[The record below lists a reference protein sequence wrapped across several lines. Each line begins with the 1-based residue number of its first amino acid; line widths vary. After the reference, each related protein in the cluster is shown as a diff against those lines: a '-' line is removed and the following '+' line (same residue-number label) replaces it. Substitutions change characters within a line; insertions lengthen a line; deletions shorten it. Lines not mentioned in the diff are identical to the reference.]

1 MITATPRASK
11 TSSRFLAISLVAIIL
26 LIGTSLYGSSASN
39 REFNVRSFG
48 ALGNGI
54 TKDTKA
60 IQRTID
66 ECALRGGGS
75 VILSGGT
82 FLSGS
87 LILKSGVSL
96 EVRKD
101 AWLQGSA
108 DLNDYPVI
116 IARWEGIMRPSRR
129 ALISA
134 DHADNITICGGGT
147 ISADGSTG
155 KWRPPAPRGPM
166 LIEPIS
172 CSNVLIHD
180 LTLRQYY
187 MWTVHPTYC
196 TGVSVRNVAFE
207 TRLGN
212 SDGIDPDS
220 CRRVVIDSCR
230 FHTGDDNISIKSG
243 KGIEGAQQGIPC
255 EDITISNCLFEWGIS
270 SIALG
275 SELSGGIRNV
285 HILNCRCVG
294 GSAALYLKTRAGR
307 GGYVEDVVAEN
318 LDVGPEPLLLL
329 ETSYRYTP
337 DTQGILGIE
346 GITCFRNITVKNVQ
360 FNGKKAVTVLGAAE
374 KPVDGLLLESIRGTC
389 QDSWILSNAKN
400 VHLRDICLTGF
411 LGSSFLLDNVK
422 GTGFDDFSVSPPPTP
437 R

>member
-1 MITATPRASK
+1 MKIAVLKTSD
-11 TSSRFLAISLVAIIL
+11 TSSRCLVLSLVAIIL
-26 LIGTSLYGSSASN
+26 LTGAYLHGSSSSN

-54 TKDTKA
+54 AKDTKA
-60 IQRTID
+60 IQRAID
-66 ECALRGGGS
+66 ECALHGGGA

-101 AWLQGSA
+101 ACLQGSA

-116 IARWEGIMRPSRR
+116 IARWEGVLRPSRR

-134 DHADNITICGGGT
+134 DHADSITICGGGT

-196 TGVSVRNVAFE
+196 TGVTIRNVAFE

-285 HILNCRCVG
+285 HILNCRCIG

-329 ETSYRYTP
+329 ETTYKYTP
-337 DTQGILGIE
+337 DTHGILGLD

-360 FNGKKAVTVLGAAE
+360 FNGRKAVTVRGDSE
-374 KPVDGLLLESIRGTC
+374 KPVDGLHLENIRGTC
-389 QDSWILSNAKN
+389 QDPWILSNAKN
-400 VHLRDICLTGF
+400 VNLWDIRLTGF
-411 LGSSFLLDNVK
+411 KGSSLLLDNVK
-422 GTGFDDFSVSPPPTP
+422 GTGFNDFSVSPPPTP